1 MNTLKFVYAKS
12 FVVLLAMAASVAIS
26 VQAQTYVGGTFG
38 PSRISLS
45 GENATTSFL
54 DLSVAT
60 PSIMLTDRNLSY
72 GLKLRYQAAPHL
84 ALEANYSDLRA
95 SSIPASFAPGA
106 PSYADA
112 YYVKTRA
119 NAKGYGLDLVG
130 TLPLLDRLTLTG
142 RAGIQSVRNESTF
155 SGLGGIDSSVVG
167 GLRPF
172 SQSRFGLGVQYSLT
186 KSVGLRLEMERF
198 HRLSGNT
205 FGSEF
210 SADNVSFGV
219 LFKF

>member
-1 MNTLKFVYAKS
+1 MNTFKFECVKS
-12 FVVLLAMAASVAIS
+12 FVVLIAMAASVTIS
-26 VQAQTYVGGTFG
+26 VHAQTYAGGTLG
-38 PSRISLS
+38 PPRISLS
-45 GENATTSFL
+45 GENAITSFL

-60 PSIMLTDRNLSY
+60 PGIMLMDKNLSY

-95 SSIPASFAPGA
+95 SSSPVLFASGGPN
-106 PSYADA
+106 YAEA

-119 NAKGYGLDLVG
+119 SAKGYGLDLVG

-155 SGLGGIDSSVVG
+155 SGLGGIDSSGG

-198 HRLSGNT
+198 HRLSGNA

-210 SADNVSFGV
+210 SADNVSLGV
-219 LFKF
+219 QFKF

>member
-1 MNTLKFVYAKS
+1 MNIFKFDCVKPL
-12 FVVLLAMAASVAIS
+12 VVLIVITASASIS
-26 VQAQTYVGGTFG
+26 VNAQTYAGGVLS
-38 PSRISLS
+38 PSKVRLN
-45 GENATTSFL
+45 GDNATVSFL

-60 PSIMLTDRNLSY
+60 PSIMLMDKNLRY

-95 SSIPASFAPGA
+95 LSNPVSFA

-112 YYVKTRA
+112 YYLKTRA

-130 TLPLLDRLTLTG
+130 TLPIMDRLTLTG

-155 SGLGGIDSSVVG
+155 SGLGGIDSSVIG

-198 HRLSGNT
+198 HRLSGNA

-210 SADNVSFGV
+210 SADNVSLGV
-219 LFKF
+219 QFKF

>member
-1 MNTLKFVYAKS
+1 MNSFKFDCVKS
-12 FVVLLAMAASVAIS
+12 LLVLIAMAASVAIS
-26 VQAQTYVGGTFG
+26 VHAQTYAGGTLG
-38 PSRISLS
+38 PSRISLN
-45 GENATTSFL
+45 GENAITSSL
-54 DLSVAT
+54 DLSIAT
-60 PSIMLTDRNLSY
+60 PSIMLMDKNLRY
-72 GLKLRYQAAPHL
+72 GLKLRYQAMPHL

-95 SSIPASFAPGA
+95 SSSSVSFASSA

-130 TLPLLDRLTLTG
+130 TLPLMDRLTLTG
-142 RAGIQSVRNESTF
+142 RAGIQSVRNDSTF
-155 SGLGGIDSSVVG
+155 SGLGGIDSSVIG

-172 SQSRFGLGVQYSLT
+172 SQSRFGLGVQYFLT

-198 HRLSGNT
+198 HRLSGNA

-210 SADNVSFGV
+210 SADNVSLGV
-219 LFKF
+219 QFKF